1 MEKSILLNFF
11 KQKNISNVLV
21 NEEESEKII
30 KKLINIANGDKLH
43 YLWSNYKSN
52 SFIIRQKVSCNLD
65 SYIKTLSDIIVFD
78 NMYFVVDKACL
89 SDFYNDLV
97 FELSKAEIIE
107 LMREFYWELDEIYI
121 VDIDC
126 SVFIALNH
134 NFELSLYGDK
144 RLDLCNKILKKLM
157 ANS

>member
-21 NEEESEKII
+21 NKEESEKII
-30 KKLINIANGDKLH
+30 RKLISIANGDKLH
-43 YLWSNYKSN
+43 YLWSNYKSD
-52 SFIIRQKVSCNLD
+52 SFIIRQKISCNLD
-65 SYIKTLSDIIVFD
+65 SYIKTLSDIVVFD

-89 SDFYNDLV
+89 SDLDNDLV
-97 FELSKAEIIE
+97 FELSKAEIVE

-126 SVFIALNH
+126 SVFISLNH

-144 RLDLCNKILKKLM
+144 SLDLCDRILKKLL
-157 ANS
+157 

>member
-1 MEKSILLNFF
+1 MEQSILLNFF

-21 NEEESEKII
+21 NKEESEKII
-30 KKLINIANGDKLH
+30 RKLISIANGDKLH
-43 YLWSNYKSN
+43 YLWSNYKSDF
-52 SFIIRQKVSCNLD
+52 FIIRQKISCNLD
-65 SYIKTLSDIIVFD
+65 SYIKTLSNIIVFD

-89 SDFYNDLV
+89 SDLDNDLV
-97 FELSKAEIIE
+97 FELSKTEIVE

-126 SVFIALNH
+126 SVFISLNH

-144 RLDLCNKILKKLM
+144 SLDLCDRILKKLL
-157 ANS
+157 

>member
-1 MEKSILLNFF
+1 MEKGILLNFF

-21 NEEESEKII
+21 NKEESEKII
-30 KKLINIANGDKLH
+30 RKLISIANGDKLH
-43 YLWSNYKSN
+43 YLWSNYKSD
-52 SFIIRQKVSCNLD
+52 SFITQQKISCNLD
-65 SYIKTLSDIIVFD
+65 SYIKTLSNIIVFD

-89 SDFYNDLV
+89 SDLDNDLV
-97 FELSKAEIIE
+97 FELSKAEIVE

-126 SVFIALNH
+126 SVFISLNH

-144 RLDLCNKILKKLM
+144 SLDLCDRILKKLL
-157 ANS
+157 